1 MEPAFAIPIVVIV
14 VAAVIALNVY
24 FSSRR
29 RKELAAYARER
40 GLNFRPDKDRG
51 MDDRY
56 KEFKCLRRGRSRY
69 AHNIITGELQ
79 GLAVN
84 AFDYHY
90 TTGHG
95 KNRRTHRFSALVVR
109 SPVAI
114 KPLLI
119 RRENVFDKVTEF
131 FGLDD
136 IDFESAEFSR
146 KFFVKSADKR
156 WAFDVIHQRTMEYL
170 LGAPEFSVQF
180 DNENIIAWRSRRFHA
195 KDFDE
200 ACGLIKGILDRMPGY
215 LHRQ

>member
-1 MEPAFAIPIVVIV
+1 MEAPFAITIVVIV
-14 VAAVIALNVY
+14 IAVVIACHVY
-24 FSSRR
+24 ASSRR

-40 GLNFRPDKDRG
+40 GLSFRPDKDRG

-56 KEFKCLRRGRSRY
+56 GEFKCLRRGRSRF

-79 GLAVN
+79 GLTVN

-90 TTGHG
+90 TTGSG
-95 KNRRTHRFSALVVR
+95 KNRRTHRFSALIAR

-146 KFFVKSADKR
+146 KFFVKSTDKR

-170 LGAPEFSVQF
+170 LEAPAFSIQF
-180 DNENIIAWRSRRFHA
+180 DNENIITWRSRRFGA
-195 KDFDE
+195 SDFDE
-200 ACGLIKGILDRMPGY
+200 ACGLIKGILDRLPGY
-215 LHRQ
+215 LYRQ